1 MKPKQVIDHSSQ
13 LAAGANLFFRSD
25 CVAIDEQNR
34 HINPLFPLITISP
47 CTLPQFSATD
57 VSKNAN
63 RNNFQQTIFVIY
75 E

>member
-1 MKPKQVIDHSSQ
+1 MRPKQAIDHSSQ
-13 LAAGANLFFRSD
+13 LAAVANLFFRAD
-25 CVAIDEQNR
+25 YVAIDEQNR
-34 HINPLFPLITISP
+34 HTNPLFPLITISP

-63 RNNFQQTIFVIY
+63 RNNFQQMIFVIS